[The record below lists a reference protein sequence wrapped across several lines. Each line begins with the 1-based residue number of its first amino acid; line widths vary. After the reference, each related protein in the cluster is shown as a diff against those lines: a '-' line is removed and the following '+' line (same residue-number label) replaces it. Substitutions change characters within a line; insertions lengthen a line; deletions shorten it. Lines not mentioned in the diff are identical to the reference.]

1 MKYRASSKPSAAFK
15 PPSKIPS
22 IGSLEQLCA
31 SNAVTLVGDLR
42 EDFPNDII
50 DIFGVSNDVEYTP
63 GLIPLLLTSVQT
75 AYVSLRD
82 TWDK

>member
-1 MKYRASSKPSAAFK
+1 MKYRASSKFSAAFK
-15 PPSKIPS
+15 PPSKITS

-50 DIFGVSNDVEYTP
+50 DIFGVSNDVEYTR
-63 GLIPLLLTSVQT
+63 LIPLLLTSVQT

-82 TWDK
+82 T